1 VSGQEHRHE
10 ADRRPSIVARAAV
23 GIWYAVAIVIVL
35 AYVKSVAAPA
45 WEQANASAW
54 NNASDVITVLQ
65 AVIGL
70 FILAALL
77 FLLLHGMRGLA
88 SVLPEPEHGDQAA
101 AASHGTLWK
110 SGTAATKLAFPA
122 PITLAVATWV
132 LAFAVFNLLAV
143 LLTPRL
149 AGPGTIRDALLTM
162 FAAGVG
168 SSISTILGFL
178 RHASEQKDFELSYTA
193 WYVGRPLMGVLL
205 GLLFF
210 YVIKGGLMVILPNT
224 PNDQMSGFALVA
236 IGGMV
241 GLFSKNAVE
250 KLREL
255 FKVLFVTRDDAAT
268 ELYRQLPPEV
278 RHEVRKYWSNVQLPP
293 EDGGET
299 PK

>member
-1 VSGQEHRHE
+1 MTGQEHRHE
-10 ADRRPSIVARAAV
+10 ADRRPTIVTRAAV
-23 GIWYAVAIVIVL
+23 GIWYAVAIVILL
-35 AYVKSVAAPA
+35 AYVKSVAVPA

-54 NNASDVITVLQ
+54 NNASDAITVLQ

-77 FLLLHGMRGLA
+77 FLLSHGVRGLA
-88 SVLPEPEHGDQAA
+88 SVLPEHSDQAA
-101 AASHGTLWK
+101 AASSDTPTKG
-110 SGTAATKLAFPA
+110 SAAAAKFAFPA
-122 PITLAVATWV
+122 PITVAVATWV

-205 GLLFF
+205 GLLFY

-236 IGGMV
+236 IGGLV

-255 FKVLFVTRDDAAT
+255 FKVLFVTRDDAAI

-278 RHEVRKYWSNVQLPP
+278 RHEVRKYWRDVQLPP